1 MKFTVLLALVLSG
14 KRRHVII
21 CDGLRRK
28 IHLSQDLMSELRSL
42 IEVIEEVRAAADE
55 KERKNEM
62 YLRTFRDP
70 RRSFIEVQLQEY
82 ISELRQAGVPRG
94 GFGERTKEGK
104 IITYILGERP
114 ASRAGDRQSPRPPL
128 GGIRPHSS
136 PLRPSTARSSAL
148 GGRESVLLS
157 PRVSERLNIDQV
169 EEVASILR
177 ELIVQEGLEL
187 EQDVE
192 YLRLWLED
200 EHEQCEEI
208 APPPDMP
215 DLEALRKGLEDKIRT
230 LRITSK
236 VEPARPSTAILGKQS
251 SLPSLVVPRSPK
263 GNPSPAPIHT
273 AGPDIQSIPP
283 FVPRPKRP
291 QRRKAATS
299 THSKTHSRGE

>member
-1 MKFTVLLALVLSG
+1 
-14 KRRHVII
+14 
-21 CDGLRRK
+21 
-28 IHLSQDLMSELRSL
+28 MSELRSL

-200 EHEQCEEI
+200 EHVRSQTCVLLHPWRRVTDCSLSSTLQEQCEEI